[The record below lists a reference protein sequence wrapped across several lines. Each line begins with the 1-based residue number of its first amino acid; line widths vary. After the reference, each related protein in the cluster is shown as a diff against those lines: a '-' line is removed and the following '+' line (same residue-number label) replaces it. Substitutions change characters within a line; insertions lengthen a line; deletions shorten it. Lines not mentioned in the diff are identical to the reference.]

1 MKEKVLRVLLVDDD
15 EEALSECKE
24 AFKRRGFRVSTTH
37 SAEDAILQLFSNMDV
52 GIRFDVVMSDFDF
65 GNPQGGNGLTLHER
79 MRKDVAFKDTI
90 FILYT
95 ARSINEE
102 GIARIIAADTRATH
116 FLKPKDMG
124 KVVIPFILG
133 ELSCIKR

>member
-15 EEALSECKE
+15 EEALKE
-24 AFKRRGFRVSTTH
+24 YKGAFKERGFRVSTTH
-37 SAEDAILQLFSNMDV
+37 SAEDAILQLFSNIEV
-52 GIRFDVVMSDFDF
+52 GIRFDVVMSDFDLC
-65 GNPQGGNGLTLHER
+65 NAPAGNGLDILHR